1 MSAEEGQFD
10 NILLAVAEKH
20 RGGVPEVKQ

>member
-1 MSAEEGQFD
+1 MAAEEGKFD

-20 RGGVPEVKQ
+20 HGGVPEVKQ